1 MRRKL
6 FALLAAL
13 AFVLPVFAQDT
24 PEPTAPPVVVVE
36 TPDQPVEVDPNSPI
50 VIIRDQNPVLLVA
63 LAISAVLLAVFG
75 AALLVLARQGFN
87 SLPPWA
93 QELVRN
99 NEGYIDARVDEGF
112 DTLDR
117 MALLTPNTLDD
128 LLVKYGREHVEQ
140 WIKDFYAPAVTA
152 ESTDARSLPH
162 R

>member
-13 AFVLPVFAQDT
+13 AFTVPVFAQDT

-36 TPDQPVEVDPNSPI
+36 TPADQPVEVDPNSPI

-99 NEGYIDARVDEGF
+99 NEGYLDARVDEGF

-128 LLVKYGREHVEQ
+128 LLVKFGREHVEQ
-140 WIKDFYAPAVTA
+140 WIKDFYARSDA

>member
-13 AFVLPVFAQDT
+13 TFVLPVFAQDT

-36 TPDQPVEVDPNSPI
+36 TPDDAVEVDPNSPI

-112 DTLDR
+112 DALDR

-128 LLVKYGREHVEQ
+128 LLVKFGREHVEQ
-140 WIKDFYAPAVTA
+140 WIKDFYARSDA
-152 ESTDARSLPH
+152 ESVDRSQPH